1 MWSAARRLVEEVEMR
16 ARIMA
21 WAVFAMAEL
30 GGSVAFAQLVV
41 GNDADANMWLIDVE
55 GIGPPRAIVRGTNA
69 LSGAI
74 AADPMGTMYWIN
86 QQQTLVKAPYN
97 LAGQMTAVVVG
108 NLTVGGVSS
117 GNFVGLAFDT
127 VERKLYAYRNNG
139 ALGTEGFYEIN
150 TTTAACTLV
159 WTAQSTALDFGA
171 FDYDRVADVF
181 YAVNDSVTALPTG
194 RGLYRLRKPLA
205 LPTIEFVVASPNSD
219 GDIDGLA
226 IGGGKAYLV
235 NDNVTQ
241 GVYVFDLATQ
251 QFEATMPLPFTV
263 NGTFAGATWAPEI
276 VAANLGVELLV
287 PPACG
292 LAPGA
297 EFEYSVLARN
307 LGPDAAKDARVEMTL
322 PVNGSLVSSE
332 PMGVVDAG
340 VLRVTLGHMQANASV
355 IVRVRMV
362 APSAGILHFQASAST
377 RTQDPVSTNNTA
389 TVERTIGGTASPASR
404 STRVLV
410 SSVAS
415 SSSSVVPDPALGGAR
430 LVTMTM
436 PLGRVFV
443 SPGGR
448 HMAFSAR
455 TSAGTEFSNDA
466 LFAVDGAGA
475 VRLIAREGVTLLN
488 DTTAVRGIGAA
499 MPFQAL
505 IGVNDD
511 GRVVFGAT
519 DASQLGLAVS
529 WSGTS
534 FSILARQNGVV
545 DAIGSGVTYAGGTF
559 ACQVDG
565 TGRPVLLARLAG
577 SGITGSNDTLV
588 LRSGLDILVRS
599 GQTVPFDQDG
609 GTLAP
614 VRSVSA
620 TGSSGEQAM
629 AVDATGG
636 RLLYRGALALADTAK
651 DEVLVVDNV
660 VVAQE
665 GVVLAG
671 SGFTS
676 PVRGSVASARFGG
689 DGAWL
694 AMGANQDDS
703 MVGSHWVVRNGRVIA
718 RRGEA
723 ITACASERW
732 VRGTADGP
740 FVAVAG
746 NVRGDVA
753 VVGYTDDADATR
765 NAVLVLNGSL
775 VLARSGDALDLD
787 SNGLFDD
794 GAYLEQFK
802 PDHLELTD
810 REAIVG
816 VTVSSPSTADCGATR
831 TRVGEAILRIAI
843 PCVAD
848 LDDGSFAGVP
858 DGGVTVDD
866 LIYYLE
872 IFAQGLPGADVD
884 DGSGTGRVDCGVTVD
899 DLLFFLLRYEAGC

>member
-1 MWSAARRLVEEVEMR
+1 MML
-16 ARIMA
+16 
-21 WAVFAMAEL
+21 AVVVM
-30 GGSVAFAQLVV
+30 GGRGASVATAQLVV
-41 GNDADANMWLIDVE
+41 GNDVDSNMWLIDVE
-55 GIGPPRAIVRGTNA
+55 GISPPRAIVRGTSA

-86 QQQTLVKAPYN
+86 QQQTLVRAPYN
-97 LAGQMTAVVVG
+97 LAGQMAAVVVG
-108 NLTVGGVSS
+108 NLTVGGVAS

-150 TTTAACTLV
+150 PTTAACTLV
-159 WTAQSTALDFGA
+159 WPAQNTALDFGA

-205 LPTIEFVVASPNSD
+205 FPAIEFVVASPNSD

-226 IGGGKAYLV
+226 VGGGRAYLV

-241 GVYVFDLATQ
+241 GVYVFDLMAG
-251 QFEATMPLPFTV
+251 QFEATMALPYTV
-263 NGTFAGATWAPEI
+263 NGTFAGATWSPEI
-276 VAANLGVELLV
+276 VAANVGVELLV

-292 LAPGA
+292 LAAGA
-297 EFEYSVLARN
+297 EYEYSALVRN

-322 PVNGSLVSSE
+322 PANGTFVSSE
-332 PMGVVDAG
+332 PAGVVDAG
-340 VLRVTLGHMQANASV
+340 VLRVALGHLQANASA

-362 APSAGILHFQASAST
+362 APMAGALSFQASVGT
-377 RTQDPVSTNNTA
+377 RTNDPVATNNAATA
-389 TVERTIGGTASPASR
+389 ERTIGGSASPAPR
-404 STRVLV
+404 ATRVLM
-410 SSVAS
+410 SSVGT
-415 SSSSVVPDPALGGAR
+415 SSSSVVPDSALGGAR
-430 LVTMTM
+430 FVTAAM
-436 PLGRVFV
+436 PLGRAYV
-443 SPGGR
+443 SPGGG

-466 LFAVDGAGA
+466 LFAVNGAGV
-475 VRLIAREGVTLLN
+475 VRLIAREGVTLLTE
-488 DTTAVRGIGAA
+488 TTAVRGIGAA
-499 MPFQAL
+499 MPFQSL
-505 IGVNDD
+505 MGVNDD

-519 DASQLGLAVS
+519 DASQLGFAAL
-529 WSGTS
+529 WDGTG
-534 FSILARQNGVV
+534 FATLARQDGGVA
-545 DAIGSGVTYAGGTF
+545 AIGTGVTFASGAF
-559 ACQVDG
+559 ACQVDRA
-565 TGRPVLLARLAG
+565 GRPYVLARLAG
-577 SGITGSNDTLV
+577 NGITGSNDTLV

-609 GTLAP
+609 GTEAP
-614 VRSVSA
+614 VRSVLA
-620 TGSSGEQAM
+620 VGSGGEQAL

-636 RLLYRGALALADTAK
+636 RLLYRGALALADPTK
-651 DEVLVVDNV
+651 DEVLVVDNAV
-660 VVAQE
+660 VVQE

-671 SGFTS
+671 SGFAS
-676 PVRGSVASARFGG
+676 PVRGSVATARFSG

-694 AMGANQDDS
+694 AMGANRDDS
-703 MVGSHWVVRNGRVIA
+703 MSGSHWVAREGRVIA
-718 RRGEA
+718 RRGEV
-723 ITACASERW
+723 ITACANERW
-732 VRGTADGP
+732 VRGAADGP

-753 VVGYTDDADATR
+753 VVGSTDESEAAG
-765 NAVLVLNGSL
+765 NAVLVINGSR
-775 VLARSGDALDLD
+775 VLARAGEALDLD
-787 SNGLFDD
+787 SNGLLDD

-802 PDHLELTD
+802 ADHLELTD

-831 TRVGEAILRIAI
+831 TRVGEAIVRIAI

-848 LDDGSFAGVP
+848 VDDGTFTGVA

-899 DLLFFLLRYEAGC
+899 DLLFFLQRFEAGC